1 MRSKSQI
8 LVFDFDGV
16 ICNSIHDSFLTALN
30 SYIQISPDHG
40 LPLDRSL
47 NPDNVLLFEQNHGDF
62 FKQFSQLMPLGN
74 FAEDYF
80 VVIRILEEK
89 KSEEMKNQSHFDK
102 FKRSISREKLA
113 TYQTIFYE
121 TRQRMQEEDP
131 DSWASLLPPFPGI
144 TESIRSLSRRFV
156 CCIATSKDHQSVDI
170 LIRKYGINNCFQPE
184 NILDKDFAE
193 SKRDHLLRFHQEH
206 DVSYKNIMF
215 IDDKVSHLMKVKDLG
230 IQAYL
235 ALWGFNTEREHEIAR
250 EQGFHL
256 LHLEELN
263 DL

>member
-1 MRSKSQI
+1 MKSKSQI

-16 ICNSIHDSFLTALN
+16 ICNSIHDSFMTALN
-30 SYIQISPDHG
+30 TYIQVSPDHD

-47 NPDNVLLFEQNHGDF
+47 HPGDVFLFEKSHVDF
-62 FKQFSQLMPLGN
+62 FNQFSKLMPLAN

-89 KSEEMKNQSHFDK
+89 KSEEMKNQSRFDM
-102 FKRSISREKLA
+102 FKRSISREKLSA
-113 TYQTIFYE
+113 YQNIFYD
-121 TRQRMQEEDP
+121 TRQRLQEKDP
-131 DSWASLLPPFPGI
+131 ESWASLLPPFPGI
-144 TESIRSLSRRFV
+144 TESIRSLSGRFV

-170 LIRKYGINNCFQPE
+170 LIRKYGIYDCFRPE

-193 SKRDHLLRFHQEH
+193 SKRDHLMRFHREH
-206 DVSYKNIMF
+206 DVSYENILF
-215 IDDKVSHLMKVKDLG
+215 IDDKVSHLIKVKDLG

-235 ALWGFNTEREHEIAR
+235 ALWGFNAEREHEIAL

-256 LHLEELN
+256 LHLEKLN
-263 DL
+263 DF